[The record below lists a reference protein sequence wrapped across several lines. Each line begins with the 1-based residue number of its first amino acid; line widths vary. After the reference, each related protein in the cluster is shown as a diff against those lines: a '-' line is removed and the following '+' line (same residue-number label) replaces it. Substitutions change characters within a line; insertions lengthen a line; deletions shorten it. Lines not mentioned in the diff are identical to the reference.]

1 MKKCIILLSVMGLLS
16 LFASCSAGYVSQEP
30 EYRYYDRPQSPGQ
43 GYIWIDGGWNWN
55 SRSNSYIQINGNWQ
69 KQKQGRVY
77 QQGYWKKNRHG
88 SQWIRGSYR

>member
-16 LFASCSAGYVSQEP
+16 LFTSCSAGYVSQEP